1 MNLGQA
7 HRSLFCPWRWRMLAA
22 VLFLLPILTHAAV
35 RNHYFRTLGG
45 EEGLSQGRIN
55 AMLQDRRGF
64 VWVATR
70 NDLQR
75 YDGYAFWRLEQLM
88 PQVTPPGT
96 VLALAEDDHE
106 QLFLGTRDAGLQ
118 MLDAERA
125 HLKAVIGAK
134 GETPGPG
141 TRIDALLFQTGT
153 GLWIAGS
160 RGVGLY
166 LPDTRV
172 YLPILEFETRP
183 DGGSVERARA
193 LVLDSDGQLW
203 VGTSRS
209 LHRIDTQQR
218 IALRFSDRPVLALG
232 AGNSGELWI
241 GADAGLYRKSRGAS
255 VIERVWPKRLPETG
269 PQSCCE
275 VQALVQA
282 PDGAL
287 WLAVHDGNVWRLDP
301 KLEESDLVPSNPWIE
316 GMLLEPDVHGMM
328 IDRSNLLWLGG
339 NSRGISTTSLDGD
352 AFSAVFDLDP
362 KHDTLTGNVV
372 LSILEGTD
380 GTLWL
385 GTEDGL
391 RSYDPGRDRF
401 RASRSDLAS
410 ENHGAS
416 LRVSAI
422 AEADDQDLWLATQ
435 EGLFRF
441 DTEGWQTQAVAL
453 GVEPK
458 ARELRTMARLR
469 DGSLWLAS
477 AGHGLLIYDPVT
489 GQSTAMPPEPT
500 RDGAHHQANISSIV
514 QDSRSRVWLGG
525 RDGLSLFDAASQRF
539 QNFRHRA
546 DRSDS
551 LSSDMVNAIYETR
564 DGTLWIGTDRGVDQ
578 VVEST
583 AGQIGFVPLLL
594 GDSRPAV
601 QAIIEDNN
609 GVLWISTNRDLL
621 RVDRGDGSVTR
632 FAQDQGLRT
641 LMTNTG
647 AVARL
652 SDGTLAFGGIRGMTL
667 VDTNRAKPSRFDTPI
682 VMAWTA
688 IGLAAP
694 TNVAGRVP
702 PIEVPARER
711 IIQLGFAALD
721 FTSPGQNLYSYRL
734 EGVNDHFT
742 PPDPRP
748 WVIYT
753 NLAPGNYTLRV
764 RASNHSG
771 IWSSKELEVPI
782 TILPPWWR
790 SIWAY
795 WVYGL
800 MALLAVLLLFLFL
813 RRRAAQ
819 RLILLQQVKERE
831 DRLRLSLW
839 GAGDS
844 FWDWDLRS
852 NHIERIGTDELLH
865 GPSAETVSVADWRE
879 NAIHPDDLSRV
890 QQLLHDHIA
899 GRSEAYESEH
909 RIRNAKG
916 EWTWVRARGKVVGR
930 DADGNPLRMAGTAHD
945 IGASR
950 QAERER
956 RIASEVLRSM
966 GEAVA
971 VLDLNFRFASV
982 NPAFL
987 RITALREQDVLG
999 MPDSLLESSRH
1010 PPDFFR
1016 RMHES
1021 LESKGHYRGEV
1032 WLHRADGDEFL
1043 SWVEMAEIL
1052 DEAGMRTH
1060 FVAVFNDIT
1069 DKKRIEQELR
1079 YLANYDTLTGLP
1091 NRSLLS
1097 ERLARAVVRARR
1109 TGNKV
1114 AVLFLDLDH
1123 FKLINDSLGHAAG
1136 DRILKATAARL
1147 LGVVGSSDTVARL
1160 GGDEFTIVMEDVQD
1174 TEGVIAMANAVIAS
1188 FGAPVLHEAHGEVT
1202 VSPSIGI
1209 SLYPDHGQVPVD
1221 LLKFADAAMY
1231 RAKDRGRNTF
1241 QFYDES
1247 MDAEIRRRANMTAAL
1262 RRALDRNEL
1271 HLAFQPR
1278 QSLFDDRIVGVEAL
1292 LRWTSEEFGD
1302 VPPSVFIPLA
1312 EENGMILPI
1321 GEWVMEQACQTLC
1334 QWRSQGV
1341 AITSIAVNVSVLQMA
1356 RGDLPATVARV
1367 LASTGLP
1374 ASSLELEITE
1384 TVAMANA
1391 EQTISVLREL
1401 KRLGVGIVID
1411 DFGTGYSSLVYLKR
1425 FPIDTLKIDREFVG
1439 DLTRDPDD
1447 EAIVTTI
1454 ISMAHSL
1461 GLNVVA
1467 EGVETTDQ
1475 LGYLRE
1481 RNCDEIQGYLLSRP
1495 LAEPDCFQF
1504 MLDWAAR
1511 HEQSPA
1517 S

>member
-1 MNLGQA
+1 
-7 HRSLFCPWRWRMLAA
+7 MLAA
-22 VLFLLPILTHAAV
+22 LPVVVSAAV
-35 RNHYFRTLGG
+35 RSHYFRTLGG
-45 EEGLSQGRIN
+45 EQGLAQGRVM
-55 AMLQDRRGF
+55 AMLQDHRGF

-70 NDLQR
+70 GELQR
-75 YDGYAFWRLEQLM
+75 FDGYAFRRLDELI
-88 PQVTPPGT
+88 PKATSPGT
-96 VLALAEDDHE
+96 VLALAEDEDE
-106 QLFLGTRDAGLQ
+106 RLFLGTRDAGLYL
-118 MLDAERA
+118 LDAERA
-125 HLKAVIGAK
+125 QLHTAFDPTTATAK
-134 GETPGPG
+134 PG
-141 TRIDALLFQTGT
+141 TRIDALVFQSGV
-153 GLWIAGS
+153 GLWVGS
-160 RGVGLY
+160 STGVGLY
-166 LPDTRV
+166 LTDTGV
-172 YLPILEFETRP
+172 YHP
-183 DGGSVERARA
+183 
-193 LVLDSDGQLW
+193 VLDFPAAADSDEGEFVSAMTLDPDGQLW
-203 VGTSRS
+203 VATSRS
-209 LHRIDTQQR
+209 VHRIDTRQR
-218 IALRFSDRPVLALG
+218 VALRFSDRPALALAIG
-232 AGNSGELWI
+232 PSGELWI
-241 GADAGLYRKSRGAS
+241 GARAGLYRKARGAS
-255 VIERVWPKRLPETG
+255 TIERVWPLRLPETG
-269 PQSCCE
+269 PQRCCE
-275 VQALVQA
+275 VQAVAQA
-282 PDGAL
+282 PDGAV
-287 WLAVHDGNVWRLDP
+287 WLAVKEGNVWRFDP
-301 KLEESDLVPSNPWIE
+301 NLSEAEIVPSNPWIE
-316 GMLLEPDVHGMM
+316 GMLVESDVRRLM

-339 NSRGISTTSLDGD
+339 SSRGVSTTSLDSV
-352 AFSAVFDLDP
+352 AFRSVFDLDP
-362 KHDTLTGNVV
+362 SHDTLSGNVV
-372 LSILEGTD
+372 TSIFEGAD
-380 GTLWL
+380 GILWL
-385 GTEDGL
+385 GTEGGL
-391 RSYDPGRDRF
+391 RSYDPGRDHF
-401 RASRSDLAS
+401 RASRNVVAPES
-410 ENHGAS
+410 HGAS
-416 LRVSAI
+416 LRISGIV
-422 AEADDQDLWLATQ
+422 EADDGDLWLSTQ
-435 EGLFRF
+435 SGLYRF
-441 DTEGWQTQAVAL
+441 NIEHWRSLAIDLGTGAEAVD
-453 GVEPK
+453 V
-458 ARELRTMARLR
+458 RTMARLR
-469 DGSLWLAS
+469 DGTLWLAR
-477 AGHGLLIYDPVT
+477 AGRGLLIFDPVT
-489 GQSTAMPPEPT
+489 GQTTAMPPDPT
-500 RDGAHHQANISSIV
+500 RDGALRQANITSIV
-514 QDSRSRVWLGG
+514 QDSRVRVWLGSRG
-525 RDGLSLFDAASQRF
+525 DGLSLFDPNGTQF
-539 QNFRHRA
+539 QNFRHQV
-546 DRSDS
+546 DQDDS
-551 LSSDMVNAIYETR
+551 LSSDMINAIYETR
-564 DGTLWIGTDRGVDQ
+564 DGTIWVAGDRGVDQ
-578 VVEST
+578 VVEGT
-583 AGQIGFVPLLL
+583 DGQMRFIPLPL
-594 GDSRPAV
+594 GDVHAAV
-601 QAIIEDNN
+601 QALIEDGN
-609 GVLWISTNRDLL
+609 GVLWISTNNDLL
-621 RVDRGDGSVTR
+621 RIDRGDGSVAR
-632 FAQDQGLRT
+632 FGANNGLRALT
-641 LMTNTG
+641 TSTG
-647 AVARL
+647 TAIRL
-652 SDGTLAFGGIRGMTL
+652 SDGHLVFGGIRGLTL
-667 VDTNRAKPSRFDTPI
+667 VDPARAAASRFDPPI
-682 VMAWTA
+682 ALTWTA
-688 IGLAAP
+688 MGMSAP
-694 TNVAGRVP
+694 TTVAGHLP
-702 PIEVPARER
+702 KIEVPFEQRLV
-711 IIQLGFAALD
+711 QMGFAALD
-721 FTSPGQNLYSYRL
+721 FTAPDQNLFSYRL
-734 EGVNDHFT
+734 EGFDDAFT
-742 PPDPRP
+742 TPDPRP
-748 WVIYT
+748 WVLYT
-753 NLAPGNYTLRV
+753 NLAPGRYTLQV

-771 IWSSKELEVPI
+771 IWSSKHLQVPI

-790 SIWAY
+790 STLAY
-795 WVYGL
+795 LIYGL
-800 MALLAVLLLFLFL
+800 MALIAVLLLFWFL
-813 RRRAAQ
+813 RQRAVQRRV
-819 RLILLQQVKERE
+819 LLQQVKERE
-831 DRLRLSLW
+831 DQLRLSLW

-879 NAIHPDDLSRV
+879 NAIHPDDLPRV
-890 QQLLHDHIA
+890 QQLLHDHIS

-909 RIRNAKG
+909 RIRNARG

-945 IGASR
+945 IGAKR

-999 MPDSLLESSRH
+999 MPDSLLESTRH
-1010 PPDFFR
+1010 PPEFFR

-1052 DEAGMRTH
+1052 DEAGVRTH

-1174 TEGVIAMANAVIAS
+1174 NDGVIAMANAVIAS

-1241 QFYDES
+1241 QFFDES

-1262 RRALDRNEL
+1262 RRAMDRHEL

-1292 LRWTSEEFGD
+1292 LRWTSEEFGS

-1334 QWRSQGV
+1334 QWRAKGSTV
-1341 AITSIAVNVSVLQMA
+1341 SSIAVNVSVLQMA

-1384 TVAMANA
+1384 SVAMANA
-1391 EQTISVLREL
+1391 EQTIAVLREL

-1495 LAEPDCFQF
+1495 LTEADCFQF

-1511 HEQSPA
+1511 LEQSPA